1 MDTQVRDNR
10 ERHRF
15 EREIHSEV
23 YAAAYYEIKNENF
36 VFFHVEVPEFEGQGI
51 GAALVRGVFDILRE
65 RGNRAIIKCSFMENF
80 LQAHPEYH
88 DVVMVTT

>member
-10 ERHRF
+10 EQDRF
-15 EREIHSEV
+15 EREIHSGV
-23 YAAAYYEIKNENF
+23 WAAAYYEIKNENF

-51 GAALVRGVFDILRE
+51 GAALVQGVFDILRE
-65 RGNRAIIKCSFMENF
+65 RGKRAIIKCSFMENF

-88 DVVMVTT
+88 DVVAADE